1 MRRLTLALI
10 AMCSIPVLSSC
21 GSGGYAF
28 QGSGGK
34 ITSIKF
40 FSSSGQVNDYFLSP
54 SGTAP
59 LTISAQGY
67 NGTGTFSNV
76 VPDTTFTWA
85 VSYAP
90 ADTTFSIGASPN
102 GTGVC
107 GAPSNLAPLYYT
119 LLEPATTSGAGAAV
133 PTPDP
138 VLGPIP
144 PTGGDRSP
152 QFSGYNILSST
163 QAATSVYVAPPID
176 PTKIPAI
183 VPITPAGTATNYCL
197 FVVATHVGDGVQGSV
212 TVVVSN
218 SP

>member
-1 MRRLTLALI
+1 MRRLTLSLI
-10 AMCSIPVLSSC
+10 ATCSIAVLSAC

-28 QGSGGK
+28 SGSGGK
-34 ITSIKF
+34 ITSIQF

-54 SGTAP
+54 SGTSP

-67 NGTGTFSNV
+67 NGTGTFTNV

-90 ADTTFSIGASPN
+90 EGTTYSKGASPN
-102 GTGVC
+102 GSGTC
-107 GAPSNLAPLYYT
+107 GTPGNLAPLYYA
-119 LLEPATTSGAGAAV
+119 LLEPVTTSGGGVPV

-144 PTGGDRSP
+144 PSGGDASP
-152 QFSGYNILSST
+152 QFAGFDILSPT
-163 QAATSVYVAPPID
+163 QAATSVYLAPPID

-183 VPITPAGTATNYCL
+183 VPITPAGTGTNYCL
-197 FVVATHVGDGVQGSV
+197 FVVATHVGDGVKGSV